1 MAHDQQH
8 VIPIRVYLT
17 IFALLMLF
25 TAITTAV
32 AFIDLGPMNNVIML
46 SIAVTKATL
55 VVLYFM
61 HVRYGSHVVW
71 LLAGAGFLWLAMMI
85 VVTMADVLTRAVAG

>member
-1 MAHDQQH
+1 
-8 VIPIRVYLT
+8 
-17 IFALLMLF
+17 
-25 TAITTAV
+25 
-32 AFIDLGPMNNVIML
+32 
-46 SIAVTKATL
+46 
-55 VVLYFM
+55 M